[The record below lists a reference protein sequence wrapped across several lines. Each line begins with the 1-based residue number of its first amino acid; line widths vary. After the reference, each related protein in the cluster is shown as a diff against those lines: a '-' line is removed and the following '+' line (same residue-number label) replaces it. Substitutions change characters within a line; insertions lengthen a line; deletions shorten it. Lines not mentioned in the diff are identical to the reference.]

1 MPKVTD
7 KTAEKKVMK
16 KTVGR
21 FRVVQGS
28 HHEGG
33 KHYKKGDVVES
44 ASDLLKHN
52 SYGSTKFVSVDDVV
66 VNSPEPET
74 DDDNSAAFEEMSM
87 TELRQWA
94 EEGDI
99 NLEGC
104 TTKKQIV
111 ERLTT
116 TE

>member
-7 KTAEKKVMK
+7 KTVEKKATK
-16 KTVGR
+16 KVVGR

-33 KHYKKGDVVES
+33 KHYKKGDIVES
-44 ASDLLKHN
+44 CSNLLKHN
-52 SYGSTKFVSVDDVV
+52 YPGSTSYVSVDDVV
-66 VNSPEPET
+66 VNTPEPEA
-74 DDDNSAAFEEMSM
+74 DDDNAAAFEEMSI

-104 TTKKQIV
+104 STKKQII
-111 ERLTT
+111 ERLTS